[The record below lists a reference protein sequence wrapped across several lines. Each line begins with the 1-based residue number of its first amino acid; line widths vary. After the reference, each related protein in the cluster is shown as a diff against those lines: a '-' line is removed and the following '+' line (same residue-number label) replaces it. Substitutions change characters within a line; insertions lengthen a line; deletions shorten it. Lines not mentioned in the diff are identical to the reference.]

1 MLTKKRVLVVGGL
14 AVVLAVPAGV
24 AVAAAASPSPAA
36 AGASPESGRML
47 GGRGDPADCPYHTSV
62 EAQQWRAQ
70 RADRQKLPAAER
82 QQLAQQHR
90 RQMWAQMTG
99 TTPRS

>member
-24 AVAAAASPSPAA
+24 AVAAAASPNPAA
-36 AGASPESGRML
+36 PGAGPSGRML
-47 GGRGDPADCPYHTSV
+47 GGRGDPADCPYHNSV
-62 EAQQWRAQ
+62 QAQQWRAQ
-70 RADRQKLPAAER
+70 RAERQQLPAAER

-90 RQMWAQMTG
+90 QQMWAQMTG
-99 TTPRS
+99 TTPPP

>member
-1 MLTKKRVLVVGGL
+1 MVTKRVLVVGGL
-14 AVVLAVPAGV
+14 AVVLAVPAGA

-36 AGASPESGRML
+36 PGAGPGGSGRML
-47 GGRGDPADCPYHTSV
+47 GGGDPADCPYHNSV

-82 QQLAQQHR
+82 QKLAQQHR
-90 RQMWAQMTG
+90 QQMWAQMTG
-99 TTPRS
+99 TTPPS

>member
-1 MLTKKRVLVVGGL
+1 MRTKKRVLIVGGL

-24 AVAAAASPSPAA
+24 AVAAAASPTPAA
-36 AGASPESGRML
+36 AGAGPGSGRML
-47 GGRGDPADCPYHTSV
+47 GGGDPADCPYHNSV
-62 EAQQWRAQ
+62 QAQQWRAQ
-70 RADRQKLPAAER
+70 RADRQQLPAAER

-99 TTPRS
+99 TTPPP